1 MVLCLCLFHCNIHLL
16 KSETSPSRNN
26 QGHGEDLIIDA
37 ELPKIRDR
45 KTVLK
50 EWSKTCERVYKRASV
65 EFSVEGL
72 GNGVT
77 AVITDSRCNQHIT
90 ASGSFERAVRLPA
103 AISGA
108 KKAGAGARKNFP
120 LIDTVEES
128 YVEVAEKTVLPKAHK
143 QSYLKRLKNKI
154 AALPSDAKGVPL
166 TDDSDGD
173 GGEDTMGSRG
183 SFTAAVVGVAAALK
197 AADMVVGGQCVNAF
211 CAIRPPGHHAG
222 KELRPMKAISNG
234 FCLLNAA
241 ASAASWRRL
250 PRRPRSEGGL
260 GLKRACVIDFDVHHG
275 NGTQDVLCSTH
286 DPRFLYVSLHA
297 GGAHINGYEELG
309 ESDDGLYRH
318 SLGTSKNE
326 GIFPGRCGD
335 TSPHAGVLNIPLGQK
350 VTPAAVGQALVSQVS
365 PAVEKFS
372 PDILILS
379 AGFDAHM
386 HDPLG
391 MGGLSASDFGSVT
404 DIACQIAFK
413 SCSGRLLSV
422 LEGGYG
428 VPCCTPQKDLF
439 LPEGA
444 PPIAQPRLLDLGDD
458 LPPDMDDQ
466 NPEALR
472 QRLDRCHLEG
482 FREAVQSHT
491 ASLAKGNQ
499 RSQPAASL
507 PPPAEGGD
515 L

>member
-1 MVLCLCLFHCNIHLL
+1 
-16 KSETSPSRNN
+16 
-26 QGHGEDLIIDA
+26 
-37 ELPKIRDR
+37 
-45 KTVLK
+45 
-50 EWSKTCERVYKRASV
+50 
-65 EFSVEGL
+65 
-72 GNGVT
+72 
-77 AVITDSRCNQHIT
+77 
-90 ASGSFERAVRLPA
+90 
-103 AISGA
+103 
-108 KKAGAGARKNFP
+108 
-120 LIDTVEES
+120 
-128 YVEVAEKTVLPKAHK
+128 
-143 QSYLKRLKNKI
+143 
-154 AALPSDAKGVPL
+154 
-166 TDDSDGD
+166 
-173 GGEDTMGSRG
+173 MGSRG

-241 ASAASWRRL
+241 ASAAIYATT
-250 PRRPRSEGGL
+250 PRSEGGL

-275 NGTQDVLCSTH
+275 NGTQDILCSTH

-309 ESDDGLYRH
+309 ASDDGLYRH

-391 MGGLSASDFGSVT
+391 MGGLSAADFGSVT

-439 LPEGA
+439 LPEGV